1 MLIKQTN
8 TRQTNAWGT
17 NKLQD
22 NPDLTSVKSKNNI
35 AWWIQ
40 PMRPL
45 AQHHKMLFFVHNRK
59 ILLYILWEAGV
70 ALILAKQQVSDLKCT
85 SML

>member
-1 MLIKQTN
+1 MLTKQTN

-17 NKLQD
+17 NKLQY
-22 NPDLTSVKSKNNI
+22 NPDLTIVKSKNNI

-40 PMRPL
+40 PMRPV
-45 AQHHKMLFFVHNRK
+45 AQHHKAPFFVHDRK
-59 ILLYILWEAGV
+59 ILLYSLWEAVV
-70 ALILAKQQVSDLKCT
+70 ALILAKQQSSDLKCA